1 MTGILFIVTAA
12 SGAGKTS
19 LVRALLESD
28 NQLRKSVSYTTRP
41 ARPGEEDGRHYNFVS
56 QQKFADMLKQREFLE
71 HAEVH
76 GNHYGTSKSWIE
88 RAMQG
93 GHDILLEIDWQG
105 AQQVRRIFPQAIGIF
120 ILPPSLASLE
130 ERLKARGQD
139 SPEVIANRLKAARVE
154 MSHVPE
160 FDYVIINDKFEQAV
174 QELICI
180 VRSNRLKLKPQLER
194 HRDLINH
201 LK

>member
-1 MTGILFIVTAA
+1 
-12 SGAGKTS
+12 
-19 LVRALLESD
+19 
-28 NQLRKSVSYTTRP
+28 
-41 ARPGEEDGRHYNFVS
+41 
-56 QQKFADMLKQREFLE
+56 
-71 HAEVH
+71 
-76 GNHYGTSKSWIE
+76 
-88 RAMQG
+88 MQG
-93 GHDILLEIDWQG
+93 SHDILLEIDWQG
-105 AQQVRRIFPQAIGIF
+105 AQQVRRTFPQAIGIF

-139 SPEVIANRLKAARVE
+139 SPEVIASRLKAARVE

-180 VRSNRLKLKPQLER
+180 VRSNRLKLNPQLER

>member
-105 AQQVRRIFPQAIGIF
+105 AQQVRRTFPQAIGIF

-139 SPEVIANRLKAARVE
+139 SPEVIASRLKAARVE

>member
-1 MTGILFIVTAA
+1 MTGVLFIVTAA
-12 SGAGKTS
+12 SGTGKTS
-19 LVRALLESD
+19 LVRELLKSD

-41 ARPGEEDGRHYNFVS
+41 ARPGEEDGKHYNFVT
-56 QQKFADMLKQREFLE
+56 QQKFADLLKHGEFLE

-76 GNHYGTSKSWIE
+76 GHSYGTSKNWIE
-88 RAMQG
+88 RAMQD

-105 AQQVRRIFPQAIGIF
+105 AQQVRRSFSNAVGIF

-130 ERLKARGQD
+130 ERLKARAQD
-139 SPEVIANRLKAARVE
+139 SPEVIATRLKAARAE
-154 MSHVPE
+154 MSHVDE

-180 VRSNRLKLKPQLER
+180 IRSSRLKLKPQLER

>member
-1 MTGILFIVTAA
+1 MSGILFIVTAA

-76 GNHYGTSKSWIE
+76 GHHYGTSKSWIE
-88 RAMQG
+88 RTMQG

-105 AQQVRRIFPQAIGIF
+105 AQQMRRIFPQAIGIF

-139 SPEVIANRLKAARVE
+139 SPEVIASRLKAARVE

>member
-1 MTGILFIVTAA
+1 VTGILFIVTAA

-28 NQLRKSVSYTTRP
+28 NQLRKSVSYTTRQ

-88 RAMQG
+88 RTMQG
-93 GHDILLEIDWQG
+93 SHDILLEIDWQG

-130 ERLKARGQD
+130 KRLKARGQD
-139 SPEVIANRLKAARVE
+139 SPEVIASRLKAARVE

-194 HRDLINH
+194 HRELINH

>member
-1 MTGILFIVTAA
+1 MTGILFTVTAA

-139 SPEVIANRLKAARVE
+139 SPEVIASRLKAARVE

>member
-88 RAMQG
+88 RTMQG
-93 GHDILLEIDWQG
+93 SHDILLEIDWQG
-105 AQQVRRIFPQAIGIF
+105 AQQVRRTFPQAIGIF

-139 SPEVIANRLKAARVE
+139 SPEVIASRLKAARVE

>member
-1 MTGILFIVTAA
+1 MPGFLFIVTAA

-28 NQLRKSVSYTTRP
+28 DQLRKSVSYTTRP
-41 ARPGEEDGRHYNFVS
+41 ARPGEKDGIHYNFVS

-76 GNHYGTSKSWIE
+76 GHHYGTSKIWIE
-88 RAMQG
+88 HAMQSG
-93 GHDILLEIDWQG
+93 YDMLLEIDWQG
-105 AQQVRRIFPQAIGIF
+105 AQQVRRIFSQAVGIF

-130 ERLKARGQD
+130 ERLEARGQD
-139 SPEVIANRLKAARVE
+139 NPEVIASRLKAARVE
-154 MSHVPE
+154 MSHVHE
-160 FDYVIINDKFEQAV
+160 SDYVIINDKFEQAV

-194 HRDLINH
+194 YRDLINR

>member
-1 MTGILFIVTAA
+1 MPGFLFIVTAA

-28 NQLRKSVSYTTRP
+28 DQLRKSVSYTTRP
-41 ARPGEEDGRHYNFVS
+41 ARPGEKDGIHYNFVS

-76 GNHYGTSKSWIE
+76 GHHYGTSKIWIE
-88 RAMQG
+88 HAMQSG
-93 GHDILLEIDWQG
+93 YDMLLEIDWQG
-105 AQQVRRIFPQAIGIF
+105 AQQVRRIFPQAVGIF

-130 ERLKARGQD
+130 ERLEARGQD
-139 SPEVIANRLKAARVE
+139 NPEVIASRLKAARVE
-154 MSHVPE
+154 MSHVHE
-160 FDYVIINDKFEQAV
+160 SDYVIINDKFEQAV

-194 HRDLINH
+194 YRDLINR

>member
-139 SPEVIANRLKAARVE
+139 SPEVIASRLKAARVE

>member
-1 MTGILFIVTAA
+1 MTGILFTVTAA

-105 AQQVRRIFPQAIGIF
+105 AQQVRTIFPQAIGIF

-139 SPEVIANRLKAARVE
+139 SPEVIASRLKAARVE

>member
-28 NQLRKSVSYTTRP
+28 NRLRKSVSYTTRP
-41 ARPGEEDGRHYNFVS
+41 ARPGEENGRHYNFVS
-56 QQKFADMLKQREFLE
+56 QQKFSDMLKHGEFLE

-76 GNHYGTSKSWIE
+76 EHHYGTSKSWIE
-88 RAMQG
+88 RAMQD

-105 AQQVRRIFPQAIGIF
+105 AQQVRRIFPHAVGIF

-139 SPEVIANRLKAARVE
+139 SPEVIASRLKAARAE
-154 MSHVPE
+154 MSHVHE
-160 FDYVIINDKFEQAV
+160 FEYVIINDKFEQAV
-174 QELICI
+174 QELVCI

-194 HRDLINH
+194 YRDLINR

>member
-139 SPEVIANRLKAARVE
+139 SPEVIASRLKAARVE

-180 VRSNRLKLKPQLER
+180 VRSNRLKLNPQLER

>member
-76 GNHYGTSKSWIE
+76 GNHYSTSKSWIE
-88 RAMQG
+88 RTMQG

-139 SPEVIANRLKAARVE
+139 SPEVIASRLKAARVE

>member
-88 RAMQG
+88 RTMQG
-93 GHDILLEIDWQG
+93 SHDILLEIDWQG
-105 AQQVRRIFPQAIGIF
+105 AQQVRRTFPQAIGIF

-139 SPEVIANRLKAARVE
+139 SPEVIASRLKAARVE

-180 VRSNRLKLKPQLER
+180 VRSNRLKLNPQLER

>member
-105 AQQVRRIFPQAIGIF
+105 AQQVRRTFPQAIGIF

-139 SPEVIANRLKAARVE
+139 SPEVITSRLKAARVE

>member
-1 MTGILFIVTAA
+1 MTGILFIITAA
-12 SGAGKTS
+12 SGTGKTS
-19 LVRALLESD
+19 LVRALLKTD

-41 ARPGEEDGRHYNFVS
+41 ARPGEENGKHYNFVS
-56 QQKFADMLKQREFLE
+56 QQKFADLLRHGEFLE

-76 GNHYGTSKSWIE
+76 GHSYGTSKSWIE
-88 RAMQG
+88 RAIQDG
-93 GHDILLEIDWQG
+93 PDILLEIDWQG
-105 AQQVRRIFPQAIGIF
+105 AQQVRRIFPNAVGIF

-130 ERLKARGQD
+130 ERLKARAQD
-139 SPEVIANRLKAARVE
+139 SSEVIVSRLKAARAE
-154 MSHVPE
+154 MSHVNE
-160 FDYVIINDKFEQAV
+160 FDYVIINDKFEQAA

>member
-88 RAMQG
+88 RTMQG
-93 GHDILLEIDWQG
+93 SHDILLEIDWQG

-139 SPEVIANRLKAARVE
+139 SPEVIASRLKAARVE

>member
-139 SPEVIANRLKAARVE
+139 SPEVITSRLKAARVE

>member
-41 ARPGEEDGRHYNFVS
+41 ARPGEQNGIHYNFVS
-56 QQKFADMLKQREFLE
+56 QQKFEDMLKQREFLE

-76 GNHYGTSKSWIE
+76 GYHYGTSKIWIE
-88 RAMQG
+88 RAMQSG
-93 GHDILLEIDWQG
+93 YDMLLEIDWQG
-105 AQQVRRIFPQAIGIF
+105 AQQVRGIFPQAVGIF
-120 ILPPSLASLE
+120 ILPPSLDSLE
-130 ERLKARGQD
+130 ERLKSRGQD
-139 SPEVIANRLKAARVE
+139 NPEVIANRIKAARVE
-154 MSHVPE
+154 TSHVHE
-160 FDYVIINDKFEQAV
+160 FDYVIISDKFELAV
-174 QELICI
+174 QDLVCI
-180 VRSNRLKLKPQLER
+180 VRGSRLKLKPQLER

>member
-1 MTGILFIVTAA
+1 MSGILFIVTAA
-12 SGAGKTS
+12 SGTGKTS
-19 LVRALLESD
+19 LMRALLESD

-41 ARPGEEDGRHYNFVS
+41 ARPGEDNGKHYNFVS
-56 QQKFADMLKQREFLE
+56 QQKFADLLKHGEFLE

-76 GNHYGTSKSWIE
+76 GYSYGTSKSWIG
-88 RAMQG
+88 RAMQD

-105 AQQVRRIFPQAIGIF
+105 AQQVRRIFPNAVGIF

-130 ERLKARGQD
+130 ERLKARAQD
-139 SPEVIANRLKAARVE
+139 SPQVIASRLKAARAE
-154 MSHVPE
+154 MSHVNE

-194 HRDLINH
+194 HPDLINH

>member
-1 MTGILFIVTAA
+1 MSGILYIVTAA

-41 ARPGEEDGRHYNFVS
+41 ARPGEEDGIHYHFVS
-56 QQKFADMLKQREFLE
+56 QQKFADMLKQHEFLE

-76 GNHYGTSKSWIE
+76 GHRYGTSKIWIE
-88 RAMQG
+88 HAMQSG
-93 GHDILLEIDWQG
+93 YDMLLEIDWQG
-105 AQQVRRIFPQAIGIF
+105 AQQVRKIFPQAVSIF

-130 ERLKARGQD
+130 ERLEARGQD
-139 SPEVIANRLKAARVE
+139 NPEVIATRLKAARVE
-154 MSHVPE
+154 MSHVHE

-194 HRDLINH
+194 YRDLINR

>member
-1 MTGILFIVTAA
+1 MTGVLFIVTAA
-12 SGAGKTS
+12 SGTGKTS
-19 LVRALLESD
+19 LVRALLKTD

-41 ARPGEEDGRHYNFVS
+41 ARPGEDNGKHYNFVS
-56 QQKFADMLKQREFLE
+56 QQKFADLLKHGEFLE

-76 GNHYGTSKSWIE
+76 GHSYGTSKSWIE
-88 RAMQG
+88 RAMQD

-105 AQQVRRIFPQAIGIF
+105 AQQVRRIFPNAVGIF

-130 ERLKARGQD
+130 ERLKARAQD
-139 SPEVIANRLKAARVE
+139 SSEVIASRLKAARAE
-154 MSHVPE
+154 MSHVDE
-160 FDYVIINDKFEQAV
+160 FDYVIINDKFEQAA

>member
-1 MTGILFIVTAA
+1 MPGILFIVSAA

-19 LVRALLESD
+19 LVRALLKND

-41 ARPGEEDGRHYNFVS
+41 VRPGEEDGKHYHFVS
-56 QQKFADMLKQREFLE
+56 QQKFTDMLKQREFLE

-76 GNHYGTSKSWIE
+76 GHHYGTSKIWIE
-88 RAMQG
+88 HAMQG
-93 GHDILLEIDWQG
+93 GHDMLLEIDWQG
-105 AQQVRRIFPQAIGIF
+105 AQQVRKIFPQAAGIF
-120 ILPPSLASLE
+120 ILPPTLATLE

-139 SPEVIANRLKAARVE
+139 SPEVIASRLEAARVE
-154 MSHVPE
+154 MSHVHE

-174 QELICI
+174 QDLISI
-180 VRSNRLKLKPQLER
+180 VRSCRLKLKPQLER
-194 HRDLINH
+194 HRDLINR